1 MTNVSS
7 KGWVWFCPLH
17 SDCSWCFGL
26 VTRKAFCYIIVQFSG
41 NIIIS
46 VCFTLVFFFLI
57 QANDPD
63 SGPWGE
69 VKYTIYGSGS
79 DL

>member
-1 MTNVSS
+1 MDSVSAIS
-7 KGWVWFCPLH
+7 QCHYEKNKLIRQVIMFTKH
-17 SDCSWCFGL
+17 
-26 VTRKAFCYIIVQFSG
+26 AFSTLTVVVYAGGIR
-41 NIIIS
+41 NLIS
-46 VCFTLVFFFLI
+46 ELFL